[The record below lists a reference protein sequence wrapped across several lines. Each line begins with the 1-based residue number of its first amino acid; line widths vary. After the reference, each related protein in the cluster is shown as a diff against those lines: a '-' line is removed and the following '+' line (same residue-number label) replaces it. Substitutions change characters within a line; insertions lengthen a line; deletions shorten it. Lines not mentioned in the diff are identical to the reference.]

1 MLQQLDHLPEGL
13 LETPA
18 PGLEALLG
26 GPTLIHLPGQRRA
39 PLFVSVLL
47 HGNETVG
54 WEAVRA
60 LLAAR
65 LTRYGA
71 LRLPRALSLFIGNVA
86 AAAHGVRRL
95 PGQPDYNRVWP
106 GAAPDHGPEQLMM
119 AQVVETMRARAP
131 FASVDLHNNTGRNPH
146 YGCVNVLEPRTL
158 QLASLFAR
166 TLVYFTSPTGVQSQ
180 AFTGICPAVTVEC
193 GKVGE
198 QGGVDHARE
207 FVGALLQLAELP
219 ARLPAAREFD
229 LFETVARARIPLGVH
244 FGFPPEQADLVLDP
258 ALERLNFCELPAG
271 MAFGRVRPGK
281 GLCVEV
287 HDAEGRDLSAQ
298 FFRIS
303 GEELLLRRPAMP
315 SMLTRNE
322 VVIRQD
328 CLCYLMIRREP
339 PLAVRDD

>member
-1 MLQQLDHLPEGL
+1 MLQQLDHLPDDL

-18 PGLEALLG
+18 AGLEALLG
-26 GPTLIHLPGQRRA
+26 GPTLIHLPGQRPA

-54 WEAVRA
+54 WEALRA

-65 LTRYGA
+65 LARDGE

-86 AAAHGVRRL
+86 AATHGVRRL

-106 GAAPDHGPEQLMM
+106 GTTPDHSPEQLMM
-119 AQVVETMRARAP
+119 AKVVELMRERAP
-131 FASVDLHNNTGRNPH
+131 FASVDLHNNTGCNPH
-146 YGCVNVLEPRTL
+146 YACLNVLDARTL
-158 QLASLFAR
+158 QLAHLFAR

-180 AFTGICPAVTVEC
+180 AFTGICPAVTLEC

-198 QGGVDHARE
+198 PGGIAHARR
-207 FVGALLQLAELP
+207 FVEALLQLAELP
-219 ARLPAAREFD
+219 TRAPTAREYD
-229 LFETVARARIPLGVH
+229 LFETVAQARIPATVH

-258 ALERLNFCELPAG
+258 ALEYLNFCELPEG
-271 MAFGRVRPGK
+271 MAFGQVRPGQ
-281 GLCVEV
+281 GLCIEV
-287 HDAEGRDLSAQ
+287 RDSAGRDLSST
-298 FFRIS
+298 FFEIS
-303 GEELLLRRPAMP
+303 DDELRLRRPAMP

-328 CLCYLMIRREP
+328 CLCYLMVRRQP
-339 PLAVRDD
+339 PREQHG